1 MRVYL
6 PIEVKKREL
15 TSRILFSI
23 FATLNNMET
32 VIGGKNAILSRIKY
46 AKKGIFMFKSIQH
59 GEYDLMKD
67 LKKNHFSLCSTD
79 EEGLMYFDDINY
91 YRRFEE
97 KNFLLLDFFF
107 TWGLKDKISLSKK
120 FIKHKDIIIP
130 VGNPRIDI
138 LNEKINSIY
147 SEQAKKLKE
156 KHGNFIL
163 LTTKFARYNKI
174 PRGWSTYFI
183 GQKNNG
189 YIKNLH
195 DKKIAILSEFHEK
208 KNIKLFVDFIKNF
221 PRNFPDLKL
230 IIRPHPA
237 EDRKFWSD
245 VIEKNNNVILC
256 FDEVDTNA
264 YILACDFL
272 IQSNC
277 TTSLEA
283 YQLNKF
289 SINYLP
295 FSKKEVE
302 YDIPKIVSKNIY
314 NEKELV
320 NFINNYREKKKSLER
335 RELNDLEK
343 EKLNYAIFNLY
354 NLESSNSI
362 IKNLKRINLNNEG
375 YDKRTGLVYYYFF
388 YFKFLLIIFYNRFIK
403 KNFITLQ
410 MAKLSKQKFPGL
422 NLKEVIYLK
431 NNICEKLNVNSNQ
444 IKIEEKYPGFFL
456 IKKV

>member
-1 MRVYL
+1 M
-6 PIEVKKREL
+6 
-15 TSRILFSI
+15 
-23 FATLNNMET
+23 
-32 VIGGKNAILSRIKY
+32 
-46 AKKGIFMFKSIQH
+46 
-59 GEYDLMKD
+59 
-67 LKKNHFSLCSTD
+67 
-79 EEGLMYFDDINY
+79 
-91 YRRFEE
+91 
-97 KNFLLLDFFF
+97 
-107 TWGLKDKISLSKK
+107 
-120 FIKHKDIIIP
+120 
-130 VGNPRIDI
+130 
-138 LNEKINSIY
+138 
-147 SEQAKKLKE
+147 
-156 KHGNFIL
+156 
-163 LTTKFARYNKI
+163 
-174 PRGWSTYFI
+174 
-183 GQKNNG
+183 
-189 YIKNLH
+189 
-195 DKKIAILSEFHEK
+195 
-208 KNIKLFVDFIKNF
+208 
-221 PRNFPDLKL
+221 KL

-237 EDRKFWSD
+237 EDKKFWSD

-410 MAKLSKQKFPGL
+410 MVKLSKQKFPGL